1 MPLGTCDETVREPC
15 PRGAG
20 MGREKVRM
28 VGCATFE
35 GAGEKTF
42 TYRQI
47 RALISPLPVAN
58 NPPVG
63 LGATEITTQR
73 GYGQLRL
80 T

>member
-1 MPLGTCDETVREPC
+1 VEPVW
-15 PRGAG
+15 G
-20 MGREKVRM
+20 GRKCVWWDARLLKVQ
-28 VGCATFE
+28 E
-35 GAGEKTF
+35 EKTF